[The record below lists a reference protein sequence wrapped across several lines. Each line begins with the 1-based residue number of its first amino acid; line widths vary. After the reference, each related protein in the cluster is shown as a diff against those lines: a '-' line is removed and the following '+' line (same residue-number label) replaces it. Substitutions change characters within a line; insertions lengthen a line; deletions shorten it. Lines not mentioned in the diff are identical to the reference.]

1 MALIQ
6 PVKNGTIENTAI
18 ESTKKDT
25 TGTSELG
32 KDAFLQLLVAQMKYQ
47 DPLNPTSD
55 TQYIAQ
61 LAQFSQLE
69 QLQNL
74 SATNENSQ
82 MLSLVGKEVCV
93 SVENAD
99 GTESYK
105 NGKVSG
111 VTLSG
116 GKAYLEVDGAIYQS
130 DKLVQVYEDGY
141 LLEQKMPDMAS
152 QYFAF
157 DGDSPKNFSFEV
169 DFGQDEAMATE
180 IALVVDGEQIINP
193 EYIRRSDNYFTV
205 NQDVFQQLAPGKHRI
220 SVMFNNDPYYTTKE
234 NVIEVD
240 VINSN
245 PKENTDVFV
254 QDNPTESQTNPPVQ
268 TESGENKETGAD
280 EEENQQTV

>member
-6 PVKNGTIENTAI
+6 PIKDGKVENTAI
-18 ESTKKDT
+18 ESTKKET
-25 TGTSELG
+25 KGTSELG

-111 VTLSG
+111 VTISG
-116 GKAYLEVDGAIYQS
+116 GKAFLEVDGSIYEA

-141 LLEQKMPDMAS
+141 LLEQKMPTMAS
-152 QYFAF
+152 QYFAY

-169 DFGQDEAMATE
+169 DFGQDEAKASE
-180 IALVVDGEQIINP
+180 IAVVVDGEQIINP
-193 EYIRRSDNYFTV
+193 DYIRKSDNYFTI
-205 NQDVFQQLAPGKHRI
+205 NQDVFRQLTPGKHYI

-234 NVIEVD
+234 DVIEVD
-240 VINSN
+240 IINSD
-245 PKENTDVFV
+245 PKESTDVFV
-254 QDNPTESQTNPPVQ
+254 QDNPV
-268 TESGENKETGAD
+268 ENKPNPEVPVES
-280 EEENQQTV
+280 EEDTDTDSNKQTV

>member
-6 PVKNGTIENTAI
+6 PIKDGKVENTAI
-18 ESTKKDT
+18 ESTKKET
-25 TGTSELG
+25 KGTSELG

-111 VTLSG
+111 VTISG
-116 GKAYLEVDGAIYQS
+116 GKAFLEVDGSIYEA

-141 LLEQKMPDMAS
+141 LLEQKMPTMAS
-152 QYFAF
+152 QYFAY

-169 DFGQDEAMATE
+169 AFGQDEAKASE
-180 IALVVDGEQIINP
+180 IAVVVDGEQIINP
-193 EYIRRSDNYFTV
+193 DYIRKSDNYFTI
-205 NQDVFQQLAPGKHRI
+205 NQDVFHQLTPGKHYI

-234 NVIEVD
+234 DVIEVD
-240 VINSN
+240 IINSD
-245 PKENTDVFV
+245 PKESTDVFV
-254 QDNPTESQTNPPVQ
+254 QDNPV
-268 TESGENKETGAD
+268 ENKPNPEVPVES
-280 EEENQQTV
+280 EEDTDTDSNKQTV

>member
-6 PVKNGTIENTAI
+6 PIKDGKIENTAI

-25 TGTSELG
+25 KGTSELG

-111 VTLSG
+111 VTISG
-116 GKAYLEVDGAIYQS
+116 GKAFLEVDGSIYEA

-141 LLEQKMPDMAS
+141 LLEQKMPTMAA
-152 QYFAF
+152 QYFAY

-169 DFGQDEAMATE
+169 DFGADEAKASE
-180 IALVVDGEQIINP
+180 IAVIVDGEKIINP
-193 EYIRRSDNYFTV
+193 EYIRKNENYFTI
-205 NQDVFQQLAPGKHRI
+205 NQDVFQQLTPGKHYI
-220 SVMFNNDPYYTTKE
+220 SVMFNNDPYFTTRE
-234 NVIEVD
+234 DVIEVD
-240 VINSN
+240 VINSE
-245 PKENTDVFV
+245 PKADTDVFI
-254 QDNPTESQTNPPVQ
+254 QDNPVESKPNPEVPV
-268 TESGENKETGAD
+268 ESD
-280 EEENQQTV
+280 EETKTDNNEQTV